1 MSYNPNIPLSTDR
14 PSQSQGQI
22 LTNFQQLDSIF
33 AINHVTF
40 DDATVANRG
49 KHTYVTLIDE
59 TATPPT
65 PSGTDIALYS
75 AVASG
80 VNELF
85 YIQGAVGTPI
95 QITGAGSPGS
105 SFEIRGGTFTY
116 PLGSLPNPVTIT
128 FSSPFPTSVVSVVI
142 TPTNI
147 QGPDLRLY
155 VSSQTVAHFI
165 VTPRGTSGANATF
178 NYIAIGT

>member
-33 AINHVTF
+33 AINHVAF

-75 AVASG
+75 AMASG

-105 SFEIRGGTFTY
+105 SYEIRGGTFTY
-116 PLGSLPNPVTIT
+116 PYSSYPTPATIT
-128 FSSPFPTSVVSVVI
+128 FSSAFPTSITSVVI
-142 TPTNI
+142 TPAN
-147 QGPDLRLY
+147 LY
-155 VSSQTVAHFI
+155 SSGVNYFISSLTVSTFVFNPKS
-165 VTPRGTSGANATF
+165 PLSANGIYT
-178 NYIAIGT
+178 YIAIGS

>member
-33 AINHVTF
+33 AVNHVTF
-40 DDATVANRG
+40 DDAVVANRG

-65 PSGTDIALYS
+65 PTGTDIALYS

-80 VNELF
+80 LNQLF
-85 YIQGAVGTPI
+85 MIQGAVGTPI

-105 SFEIRGGTFTY
+105 SFEIRGGQFSY
-116 PLGSLPNPVTIT
+116 PTGIYPTPITVT
-128 FSSPFPTSVVSVVI
+128 FSSPFPNSSVSVVI
-142 TPTNI
+142 TPVNLQATGGGYI
-147 QGPDLRLY
+147 PSST
-155 VSSQTVAHFI
+155 VSNFVFQPAANSGVVTV
-165 VTPRGTSGANATF
+165 F